1 LTKRQDAYKIIMYL
15 YARSLP
21 GVAYC
26 ETNVQAWQAR
36 RAFQDAGKGGGLL
49 QMAKDKN
56 AELDIA
62 KNIRLVEW
70 LKSEILT
77 SVAEV
82 YRLLA
87 NGIKGSQEALADC
100 LSSIIVAVY
109 LLGRRLGISYD
120 TIGRRIE
127 SKIRLGI
134 VEEHDVEKY
143 YGDLTSLGEYCK
155 TGKEG

>member
-1 LTKRQDAYKIIMYL
+1 
-15 YARSLP
+15 
-21 GVAYC
+21 
-26 ETNVQAWQAR
+26 
-36 RAFQDAGKGGGLL
+36 
-49 QMAKDKN
+49 MAKDT
-56 AELDIA
+56 ELDIA
-62 KNIRLVEW
+62 RNIRLVEW

-77 SVAEV
+77 SVAEIC
-82 YRLLA
+82 RLLA

-100 LSSIIVAVY
+100 LSSMIVAAY
-109 LLGRRLGISYD
+109 LLGKRLGISYD

-143 YGDLTSLGEYCK
+143 FGDLTSLGEYCK

>member
-1 LTKRQDAYKIIMYL
+1 MPAPCLWRGAGERTDR
-15 YARSLP
+15 P
-21 GVAYC
+21 GKPG
-26 ETNVQAWQAR
+26 QAW
-36 RAFQDAGKGGGLL
+36 QDAGKGGGLL
-49 QMAKDKN
+49 HMAKD

-77 SVAEV
+77 SVAEI

-100 LSSIIVAVY
+100 LSSMIVAAY
-109 LLGRRLGISYD
+109 LLGKRLGISYD

-143 YGDLTSLGEYCK
+143 FGDLTSLGEYCK